1 VRIHFTREHARQF
14 EPAHA
19 FFELRGVVDDLGESG
34 FVDFSLDNRKKLRGV
49 RQAAAK
55 LVEFGDR
62 RLEPRAFSPQC
73 LRLRRRLPDRGIREL
88 VIQLFEALALRI
100 VLKGTPSALSGAQ

>member
-1 VRIHFTREHARQF
+1 VRIHLTREHARQF

-19 FFELRGVVDDLGESG
+19 FFELRSVADDLGESD
-34 FVDFSLDNRKKLRGV
+34 FVDFSLDNRKKLSGV

-55 LVEFGDR
+55 PVEFGDR
-62 RLEPRAFSPQC
+62 RLESRALSAER
-73 LRLRRRLPDRGIREL
+73 LRLVRRVPDCGIREL